1 MLSNEISFCF
11 VRQSLGGVGRSHCA
25 HFTVQTQFFLR
36 RIIICY
42 IYIYLNLIESKL
54 KSRREDQDYLPVNKS
69 GRLNFFS
76 FYFSYAISILQL
88 HSNEQREEGKVRQR
102 EKVIRDEQQNFCAE
116 HRRGWVNTKHIYPL
130 RREKIMVTGVSHTL
144 RSRSVIRDG
153 ETNRTVSHQSI
164 SIENFAL
171 VNYSKNI
178 FQIFSFEKKKV
189 NYNAMQF

>member
-1 MLSNEISFCF
+1 MKYRFASFDKVLEDRIVHTSRFKHNSSCDVSSF
-11 VRQSLGGVGRSHCA
+11 V
-25 HFTVQTQFFLR
+25 
-36 RIIICY
+36 

>member
-1 MLSNEISFCF
+1 MKYRFASFDKVLEDRIVHTSRFKHNSSCDVSSF
-11 VRQSLGGVGRSHCA
+11 V
-25 HFTVQTQFFLR
+25 
-36 RIIICY
+36 

-116 HRRGWVNTKHIYPL
+116 HRRG
-130 RREKIMVTGVSHTL
+130 
-144 RSRSVIRDG
+144 
-153 ETNRTVSHQSI
+153 
-164 SIENFAL
+164 
-171 VNYSKNI
+171 
-178 FQIFSFEKKKV
+178 
-189 NYNAMQF
+189 

>member
-11 VRQSLGGVGRSHCA
+11 VRKSWKIALCTLHGSNTILLTTYH
-25 HFTVQTQFFLR
+25 HLL
-36 RIIICY
+36 Y

-116 HRRGWVNTKHIYPL
+116 HRRG
-130 RREKIMVTGVSHTL
+130 
-144 RSRSVIRDG
+144 
-153 ETNRTVSHQSI
+153 
-164 SIENFAL
+164 
-171 VNYSKNI
+171 
-178 FQIFSFEKKKV
+178 
-189 NYNAMQF
+189 